1 MPDYIEIGKIINTH
15 GLKGEIK
22 IAPWCDGIEIFEYL
36 DEVYIG
42 DKPYE
47 LLSVREHKNSF
58 LAVLNTVDTIEK
70 AEKLKNKIIKARIED
85 MPELEEDTY
94 YIRDLIGLS
103 VYEGDRLLGKIYDCF
118 PTGSNDVYAVKSDD
132 GKEILIP
139 AIKQVVKRINISE
152 GRMDVLLMEGL
163 ENDEN

>member
-1 MPDYIEIGKIINTH
+1 MSDFIEIGKIINTH
-15 GLKGEIK
+15 GLKGEVK
-22 IAPWCDGIEIFEYL
+22 ITPWCDGIEVFDYL

-42 DKPYE
+42 DKAYG

-58 LAVLNTVDTIEK
+58 LAVLDTVDSIEK
-70 AEKLKNKIIKARIED
+70 AEKLKNKVIKAKTGD

-103 VYEGDRLLGKIYDCF
+103 VYENDRLLGKIYDCF

-139 AIKQVVKRINISE
+139 AIKQVVKRIDINN
-152 GRMDVLLMEGL
+152 GRMEVLLMEGL
-163 ENDEN
+163 EDNEN